1 MANSQSSSIKKNLNR
16 PKVDILTVLGILGTF
31 VFFLGFALLI
41 PVAIDLIYER
51 TTWHSFL
58 YSAGIAFGV
67 GGALYYFFKPEH
79 ELRIREGFLVVS
91 MTWLFLSLVGAL
103 PFVISGIIPSYTDA
117 VFETMSGLTT
127 TGATILGGTT
137 ADGFQNPQ
145 IEAIPHSMLFWRSL
159 AHWLGGMGII
169 VLSIAILPLLGIGGM
184 QLFQAESPG
193 PTTDKLTPRVQ
204 ETAKLLWVVY
214 VAFTAAEFLLLW
226 IHPAMDWFESIN
238 HAFSTLATGG
248 FSTKNSSIQAFD
260 SVYIDVVII
269 LFMFLAG
276 INFALHYRLLQRDTK
291 SFFENRE
298 VRFYTMVIVGAT
310 LLVSFSL
317 FTFNDFSIGEALRY
331 GSFQVVSIVT
341 TTGFGTSDY
350 ELWYP
355 FGAFALFL
363 LFFTGGCAGSTGGGI
378 KMMRWLIIIRNTLRE
393 IKQIIHPK
401 AILPIRIGNK
411 IVDPN
416 IQRTVL
422 SFFIFYIIIFGVGTL
437 IMTAFGYDLLS
448 ATGASIACLGNI
460 GPGWGDFGPTDNFAH
475 VPYFGKW
482 VLIMLMMVGRLEIFT
497 ILLIFTPTFWKQ

>member
-1 MANSQSSSIKKNLNR
+1 MAISQTQIKKSLNR
-16 PKVDILTVLGILGTF
+16 PKIDILTVLGILGSF

-41 PVAIDLIYER
+41 PVAVDLVYEG

-58 YSAGIAFGV
+58 YSASIAFAV
-67 GGALYYFFKPEH
+67 GGALYYFFKPEN

-91 MTWLFLSLVGAL
+91 LTWLFLSLVGAL

-137 ADGFQNPQ
+137 SDGFHNPQ
-145 IEAIPHSMLFWRSL
+145 IEAIPRSMLFWRSL

-214 VAFTAAEFLLLW
+214 VAFTAVEFLLLW
-226 IHPAMDWFESIN
+226 IHPSMDWFDSLN
-238 HAFSTLATGG
+238 HAFATLATGG
-248 FSTKNSSIQAFD
+248 FSTKNASIAAFD
-260 SVYIDVVII
+260 SVYIDLVIT

-276 INFALHYRLLQRDTK
+276 INFALHFRLLKGDTD
-291 SFFENRE
+291 SFLDNRE
-298 VRFYTMVIVGAT
+298 VRFYSLVVLGGT
-310 LLVSFSL
+310 LLVSLSL
-317 FTFNDFSIGEALRY
+317 FLFNSYSVGEALRY

-355 FGAFALFL
+355 LGAFALFL

-378 KMMRWLIIIRNTLRE
+378 KMIRWLIIIRNTFRE

-401 AILPIRIGNK
+401 AILPIRIGDK
-411 IVDPN
+411 IVDHN

-422 SFFIFYIIIFGVGTL
+422 SFFIFYILIFGIGTL
-437 IMTAFGYDLLS
+437 IITAFGYDLLS

-475 VPYFGKW
+475 VPYLGKW
-482 VLIMLMMVGRLEIFT
+482 LLIMLMMVGRLEVFT
-497 ILLIFTPTFWKQ
+497 VLLIFTPTFWKQ